1 MKLDAILSYTNS
13 LLAPEN
19 YNDYAP
25 NGLQVEGD
33 GRDIHTVAF
42 AVSASLEAITLA
54 KENHADALF
63 VHHGWFWKREDPRLT
78 GIRYER
84 VKALL
89 SSGMALVAYH
99 LPLDNHAEIGNN
111 ALLGSALGL
120 TPTGRFGDG
129 DYGWLGTASETLS
142 VEELSSRIAYALGRM
157 PLVVGP
163 EEREIRRVTWCTGAA
178 QDYLEDAAASSVDAF
193 ISGEISER
201 TTYIARETGVTYFS
215 CGHDATERFGIQAL
229 AKKILEEFGVNVLFI
244 DVENPV

>member
-13 LLAPEN
+13 LLAPED

-54 KENHADALF
+54 KENNADALF

-111 ALLGSALGL
+111 ALLGAALGF
-120 TPTGRFGDG
+120 TPTGRFGEG
-129 DYGWLGTASETLS
+129 DYGWHGTTSETLS
-142 VEELSSRIAYALGRM
+142 VEELSSRIAFALGRM

-163 EEREIRRVTWCTGAA
+163 EEREIRRIAWCTGAA
-178 QDYLEDAAASSVDAF
+178 QDYLEDAATLGVDAF

-229 AKKILEEFGVNVLFI
+229 AKKILEEFGINVLFI